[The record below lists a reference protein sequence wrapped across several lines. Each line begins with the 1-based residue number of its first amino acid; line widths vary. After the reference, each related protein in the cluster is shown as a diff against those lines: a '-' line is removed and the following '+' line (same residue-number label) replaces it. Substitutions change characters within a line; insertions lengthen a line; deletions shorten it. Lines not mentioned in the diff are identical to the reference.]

1 MHNKSRSQRDMS
13 HAVLFATGPWL
24 LRDAFKAFTGE
35 AGELSV
41 GYAREHEV
49 KGTRIMVYSLGQ
61 WYAALH
67 SHGAPDGMQ
76 ERMPLPVHKQ
86 TAQQCVHH
94 RGQAAGCRAVGLS
107 VRLTCFVTP
116 GATR

>member
-41 GYAREHEV
+41 GYAGEHEV

-61 WYAALH
+61 WYAL
-67 SHGAPDGMQ
+67 
-76 ERMPLPVHKQ
+76 
-86 TAQQCVHH
+86 TAYTAHL
-94 RGQAAGCRAVGLS
+94 AW
-107 VRLTCFVTP
+107 
-116 GATR
+116 

>member
-1 MHNKSRSQRDMS
+1 MLCRAQHLVAMHNKSRSQRDMS

-41 GYAREHEV
+41 GYAGEHEV

-61 WYAALH
+61 WYVPSLTWR
-67 SHGAPDGMQ
+67 SNVWGASD
-76 ERMPLPVHKQ
+76 
-86 TAQQCVHH
+86 AQSSCSRVKY
-94 RGQAAGCRAVGLS
+94 L
-107 VRLTCFVTP
+107 
-116 GATR
+116 